1 MGKKKNNKQDP
12 YHEREARLY
21 DQPVPSRE
29 FITETLRNADK
40 PLSFP
45 QLLKV
50 LSIRSEDDK
59 EGMRRRVK
67 AMLRDGQLSD
77 TKKGQLLPV
86 DQASLVRGRVQ
97 GNKEGF
103 GFLIP
108 EEGGD
113 DLFLSRF
120 QMALVLPGD
129 IVLARAF
136 SGRSGKSEGEIVE
149 IVERNTSTCVARYWD
164 DKGTHF
170 LEPVDKAIAQDFML
184 HEDCEH
190 DAKPGDYVLVEMVHQ
205 PSKRAPGVANIIRI
219 LGDEQTPGIEIQLAA
234 HTYDLPFEWSDEVLK
249 EAEAIPESVSDSE
262 REGRNDYRA
271 SPFVTIDG
279 IDAKDFDDAVYCKP
293 CDDGGWMLYVA
304 IADVAHYVKPGSAL
318 DKEAFERGNSVYF
331 PTLVIPMLPER
342 LSNGICS
349 LKPKVDRLAM
359 VAEMRINEQGEVLSS
374 SLHEG
379 VIHSHARITY
389 REAMDALND
398 DTRSHAMINELE
410 QLRDV
415 YDVLL
420 KKRQE
425 RGAIEFELPAPSFS
439 FDDRGKISGV
449 GVTHRCDTHRMIEE
463 SMLAAN
469 VSVAKWLEKN
479 EPEVL
484 YRVHEGPNPEKLV
497 NVRSFL
503 SSFGLS
509 LKGGEEPEPKAY
521 GEVLHEIAD
530 RPEAHLVQVVLLR
543 SLKQAIY
550 TPDNAGHFG
559 LAYDTYSHFTSP
571 IRRYPDLLIH
581 RAIKSLLRQEPK
593 HYPYD
598 EATLL
603 SHGEHCSQTERRADY
618 ATRDAMDRLQCEFM
632 EKHVG
637 EDFKARIADVTRF
650 GVFIECDDN
659 YVKGLVHVTVLGK
672 DFFEFEPEQYRLV
685 GRKSGKVYRLGDGI
699 TVRLARVSVEDRQMD
714 FVLA

>member
-1 MGKKKNNKQDP
+1 MPRKKRNQDP
-12 YHEREARLY
+12 HHDRESRLY
-21 DQPVPSRE
+21 EQPVPSRE
-29 FITETLRNADK
+29 FIIDTLREMDK
-40 PLSFP
+40 PLSFS
-45 QLLKV
+45 QLLKA
-50 LSIRSEDDK
+50 LSIRSEADK

-67 AMLRDGQLSD
+67 AMLRDGQLFE
-77 TKKGQLLPV
+77 TKKGQLAPV
-86 DQASLVRGRVQ
+86 DQASLIRGRVQ
-97 GNKEGF
+97 GHKDGF

-108 EEGGD
+108 DEGGD

-129 IVLARAF
+129 IVLARSF
-136 SGRSGKSEGEIVE
+136 PGRSGKREGKIVE
-149 IVERNTSTCVARYWD
+149 IVERNTSTCVARYWED
-164 DKGTHF
+164 NGTHF

-190 DAKPGDYVLVEMVHQ
+190 EAKPGDYVLVEMIHQ
-205 PSKRAPGVANIIRI
+205 PTKRAAGIANILRV
-219 LGDEQTPGIEIQLAA
+219 LGDDQTPGIEIQLAA

-249 EAEAIPESVSDSE
+249 EAESIPESVSESE
-262 REGRNDYRA
+262 CEGRKDYR
-271 SPFVTIDG
+271 SYPFVTIDG
-279 IDAKDFDDAVYCKP
+279 VDAKDFDDAVYCAP
-293 CDDGGWMLYVA
+293 CDEGGWMLYVA

-318 DKEAFERGNSVYF
+318 DKEAFDRGNSVYF

-359 VAEMRINEQGEVLSS
+359 VAEMRINEQGEVMSS

-389 REAMDALND
+389 REAMDALD
-398 DTRSHAMINELE
+398 DTTRSHAMMTELE
-410 QLRDV
+410 HLRDV
-415 YDVLL
+415 YAVLL
-420 KKRQE
+420 DKRQE
-425 RGAIEFELPAPSFS
+425 RGAIEFELPAPAFS
-439 FDDRGKISGV
+439 FDERGKIVGV

-463 SMLAAN
+463 AMLAAN
-469 VSVAKWLEKN
+469 VSVAKWLEKKKLD
-479 EPEVL
+479 VL
-484 YRVHEGPNPEKLV
+484 FRVHEGPNEEKLV

-503 SSFGLS
+503 NSFGLR
-509 LKGGEEPEPKAY
+509 LKGGEEPEPKSY
-521 GEVLHEIAD
+521 GEVLSDVAD

-559 LAYDTYSHFTSP
+559 LAYDTYCHFTSP

-581 RAIKSLLRQEPK
+581 RAIKSLLRKEPK
-593 HYPYD
+593 QYPYD

-603 SHGEHCSQTERRADY
+603 SHGDHCSHTERRADY

-637 EDFKARIADVTRF
+637 DVFEARIADVTRF

-659 YVKGLVHVTVLGK
+659 YVKGLVHVTALGK
-672 DFFEFEPEQYRLV
+672 DFFEFEPDQYRLV
-685 GRKSGKVYRLGDGI
+685 GRSSGKVYRLGDAI
-699 TVRLARVSVEDRQMD
+699 TVRLARVNVEDRQMD
-714 FVLA
+714 FVLP